1 MQSQHNVGITRVWFA
16 DDSHDGASEL
26 FVETPDR
33 LGILFAV
40 VSTIIAARIKI
51 LKSEANIGNGLA
63 RDWFLVSEAD
73 GRPVGAARRAEVRD
87 QVLMAIATWRE
98 RGAA

>member
-1 MQSQHNVGITRVWFA
+1 MQSQHNVGITRVWFG
-16 DDSHDGASEL
+16 DDPRDGASEL

-40 VSTIIAARIKI
+40 VSAIIAARIKI
-51 LKSEANIGNGLA
+51 LKSEANIGNGIA

-87 QVLMAIATWRE
+87 QVLTAIATLTE

>member
-16 DDSHDGASEL
+16 DDSHDGTSEL

-40 VSTIIAARIKI
+40 VTAIIAARIKI

-73 GRPVGAARRAEVRD
+73 GRPVGAARRAAVRD
-87 QVLMAIATWRE
+87 QVLAAIANWRE